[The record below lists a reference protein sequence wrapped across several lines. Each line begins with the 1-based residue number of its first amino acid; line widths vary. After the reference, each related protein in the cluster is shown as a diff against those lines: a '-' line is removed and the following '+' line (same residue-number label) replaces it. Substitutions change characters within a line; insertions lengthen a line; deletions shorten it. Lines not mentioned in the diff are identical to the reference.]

1 MNKLTRRN
9 FIQKSSILAG
19 GMTFLPTLYHRDGVL
34 SSSSSDSPEQS
45 GYWYQKPL
53 LIQQTVLREIDAV
66 NYDTDVVVNYLKET
80 GCNTLV
86 INAGGIIDFFQ
97 NPLPASNV
105 NQFMG
110 SRDILDEI
118 TKACHNEGIK
128 VIGRVD
134 FRGVKKDVYKRFPDW
149 FSLDAD
155 QNPRQLGYTRPQLY
169 SSCYKGHYR
178 NEHAEEFI
186 GYIMENYAL
195 DGIWHNSI
203 GVGGICYCHRCREA
217 YETAAGRA
225 LPLLGSASETDLDRY
240 MVWKTQAAD
249 QHMTRMK
256 EVVKS
261 FGKDKV
267 YSAEVWGKFDVTGR
281 INSGIDLYNARD
293 HFDFLV
299 CVAFLMPNSAR
310 ASYKDLSYAHTTI
323 KFLKSLAPEKEAVI
337 LYGGNGTRHRMVA
350 EPPLDAKIW
359 LWEMLAAG
367 GRFWN
372 CYFTDVPSITHD
384 RRNADNQSEAY
395 NFVRKHVDLF
405 EQHVPV
411 ANVGIYYSRPTRL
424 SYSVASKE
432 GDSFDLSI
440 RGVEYV
446 LMENHIQYDYI
457 SDDPHITM
465 ESLQKYKLVI
475 LSNTRCMSD
484 VEIEVLKNYVQKG
497 GNLIA
502 TYETSLYDVDGNER
516 QDYGLADLFGVHYTG
531 LKENTRMDN
540 YQFILNRDHPIV
552 KDDSPHTELLLTA
565 GYTLLSK
572 PIQGVDVIC
581 THVPTIHNQPPDLSW
596 VEDFST
602 EFPTIVQNNYGEGS
616 VIYFANQPDVIAYE
630 NGHQDVRNLLYRSI
644 KLLVDDKMIVES
656 DAPESVHISLTKS
669 RIKSEEYILSFV
681 NTSSGPVRPIRSLI
695 PIKDIHTKLKLKS
708 NSLDNYEVL
717 RSQGECR
724 MTIDGEYLSVH
735 VSNLVDF
742 CAIHIR
748 MST

>member
-310 ASYKDLSYAHTTI
+310 ASYIDLSYAHTTI
-323 KFLKSLAPEKEAVI
+323 KFL
-337 LYGGNGTRHRMVA
+337 
-350 EPPLDAKIW
+350 
-359 LWEMLAAG
+359 
-367 GRFWN
+367 
-372 CYFTDVPSITHD
+372 
-384 RRNADNQSEAY
+384 
-395 NFVRKHVDLF
+395 
-405 EQHVPV
+405 
-411 ANVGIYYSRPTRL
+411 
-424 SYSVASKE
+424 
-432 GDSFDLSI
+432 
-440 RGVEYV
+440 
-446 LMENHIQYDYI
+446 
-457 SDDPHITM
+457 
-465 ESLQKYKLVI
+465 
-475 LSNTRCMSD
+475 
-484 VEIEVLKNYVQKG
+484 
-497 GNLIA
+497 
-502 TYETSLYDVDGNER
+502 
-516 QDYGLADLFGVHYTG
+516 
-531 LKENTRMDN
+531 
-540 YQFILNRDHPIV
+540 
-552 KDDSPHTELLLTA
+552 
-565 GYTLLSK
+565 
-572 PIQGVDVIC
+572 
-581 THVPTIHNQPPDLSW
+581 
-596 VEDFST
+596 
-602 EFPTIVQNNYGEGS
+602 
-616 VIYFANQPDVIAYE
+616 
-630 NGHQDVRNLLYRSI
+630 
-644 KLLVDDKMIVES
+644 
-656 DAPESVHISLTKS
+656 
-669 RIKSEEYILSFV
+669 
-681 NTSSGPVRPIRSLI
+681 
-695 PIKDIHTKLKLKS
+695 
-708 NSLDNYEVL
+708 
-717 RSQGECR
+717 
-724 MTIDGEYLSVH
+724 
-735 VSNLVDF
+735 
-742 CAIHIR
+742 
-748 MST
+748 